1 MAHMTRILVVSF
13 ASLVVSAA
21 VPEVQAQDVV
31 PKVRSVFSFNQIGLK
46 YSVRGAN
53 WGNYLFVEQTQPGLG
68 AALAGLEPGDLI
80 SRVNNFRVMNGATL
94 RGAVDA
100 SPDVARFQV
109 FDVRTNQWKRINVQ
123 VRQIGQPVPDNNAVP
138 IPDPGNGGA
147 GNGPNQNLA
156 GIWQSSLG
164 GTIQFFPGPP
174 QGFLAAANVPLFG
187 SSDMFCTRNFDGS
200 FSFTYQQR
208 NGARDHGSGLLRPQG
223 LNRLTGYFINGL
235 GVQVNF
241 VLTR

>member
-53 WGNYLFVEQTQPGLG
+53 ANWGNYLFVEQAQLGLG

-80 SRVNNFRVMNGATL
+80 SHVNNFRVVNGATL

-109 FDVRTNQWKRINVQ
+109 FDVRTNQW
-123 VRQIGQPVPDNNAVP
+123 NN
-138 IPDPGNGGA
+138 
-147 GNGPNQNLA
+147 
-156 GIWQSSLG
+156 WS
-164 GTIQFFPGPP
+164 
-174 QGFLAAANVPLFG
+174 
-187 SSDMFCTRNFDGS
+187 R
-200 FSFTYQQR
+200 
-208 NGARDHGSGLLRPQG
+208 
-223 LNRLTGYFINGL
+223 
-235 GVQVNF
+235 
-241 VLTR
+241 